1 MGGRSR
7 RSTLQAWGYYL
18 LALMAW
24 VTIVLVVSV
33 LGFIICR
40 SLIWYETNPL
50 YQLLNWVRDY
60 YFFVFAFVILVGWV
74 VISYYFI
81 ARPNQQLQALIQAS
95 GQLSRPTEEPIRLP
109 PAMKSVEDQLNLAR
123 EEALR
128 AQQAAR
134 EAEQRKNDLVVYL
147 AHDLKTPGRA
157 PDLPGAAGAVHRHR
171 LRKGGAAGGP
181 DQRIFRHHPLQPEPP
196 GVGEADGGF
205 KPHAPAG
212 GQRV

>member
-1 MGGRSR
+1 MGGGQRRSR

-50 YQLLNWVRDY
+50 YHLLNWVRDY

-81 ARPNQQLQALIQAS
+81 ARPNQQLQALVGPPDSSPSRRRSPSAS
-95 GQLSRPTEEPIRLP
+95 LP
-109 PAMKSVEDQLNLAR
+109 P
-123 EEALR
+123 
-128 AQQAAR
+128 
-134 EAEQRKNDLVVYL
+134 
-147 AHDLKTPGRA
+147 
-157 PDLPGAAGAVHRHR
+157 
-171 LRKGGAAGGP
+171 
-181 DQRIFRHHPLQPEPP
+181 
-196 GVGEADGGF
+196 
-205 KPHAPAG
+205 
-212 GQRV
+212 

>member
-18 LALMAW
+18 LALTAW

-50 YQLLNWVRDY
+50 YHLLNWVRDY

-81 ARPNQQLQALIQAS
+81 ARPNQQLQALIDAS
-95 GQLSRPTEEPIRLP
+95 GQLSQPTEEPIRP
-109 PAMKSVEDQLNLAR
+109 PSR
-123 EEALR
+123 YEER
-128 AQQAAR
+128 
-134 EAEQRKNDLVVYL
+134 
-147 AHDLKTPGRA
+147 
-157 PDLPGAAGAVHRHR
+157 
-171 LRKGGAAGGP
+171 GGP
-181 DQRIFRHHPLQPEPP
+181 AESGPGGGPP
-196 GVGEADGGF
+196 RPADRPGGGTAE
-205 KPHAPAG
+205 K
-212 GQRV
+212 